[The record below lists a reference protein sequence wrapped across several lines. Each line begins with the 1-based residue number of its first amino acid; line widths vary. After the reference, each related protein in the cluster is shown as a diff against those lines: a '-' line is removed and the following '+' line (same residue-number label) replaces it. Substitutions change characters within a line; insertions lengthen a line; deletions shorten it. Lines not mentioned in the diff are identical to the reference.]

1 MAETNRGCV
10 IAGIAAGVLLLLFIC
25 AGLGVAAYY
34 FYLTPQAPVR
44 PVPVPIP
51 GMPEVPG
58 APAKPEG
65 STAGV
70 PGDGGLDPNSVADD
84 DLVLAA
90 EAMYRYAN
98 QAAAP
103 YQVDGVEVRGNRA
116 IGNYTPV
123 RRDGSVDPERPGG
136 QFVARKVNGAWQV
149 YALGTDIIDPWAE
162 PIERI
167 YGTP

>member
-10 IAGIAAGVLLLLFIC
+10 IAGIAAGVLVLLLVC
-25 AGLGVAAYY
+25 AGLGAAAYY
-34 FYLTPQAPVR
+34 LYATPQAPAG
-44 PVPVPIP
+44 PVPVPMP
-51 GMPEVPG
+51 GMPDVPG
-58 APAKPEG
+58 MPPKPEG
-65 STAGV
+65 EASV
-70 PGDGGLDPNSVADD
+70 GGGVADD
-84 DLVLAA
+84 DFVLAG
-90 EAMYRYAN
+90 EAMYRYGN
-98 QAAAP
+98 QAEAP

-136 QFVARKVNGAWQV
+136 QFVARKVNGGWQV